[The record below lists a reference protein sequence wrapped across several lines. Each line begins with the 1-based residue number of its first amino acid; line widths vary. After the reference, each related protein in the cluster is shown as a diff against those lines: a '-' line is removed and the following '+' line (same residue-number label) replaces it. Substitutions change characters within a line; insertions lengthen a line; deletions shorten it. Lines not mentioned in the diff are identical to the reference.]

1 MQLAHIVITG
11 VRAVGRE
18 VRADYRGVAE
28 VGLRA
33 FPLMAGAVGF
43 HVVPGGVV
51 LVGAVV
57 LHVVLI
63 LTILRHIGVA
73 LIFIQVSLV
82 LLSGSTTQ
90 PEIPLV

>member
-1 MQLAHIVITG
+1 
-11 VRAVGRE
+11 
-18 VRADYRGVAE
+18 
-28 VGLRA
+28 
-33 FPLMAGAVGF
+33 MAGAVGF

-51 LVGAVV
+51 LVGGVV
-57 LHVVLI
+57 MHVVLI
-63 LTILRHIGVA
+63 WAILRHIGVT

>member
-1 MQLAHIVITG
+1 
-11 VRAVGRE
+11 
-18 VRADYRGVAE
+18 
-28 VGLRA
+28 
-33 FPLMAGAVGF
+33 MAGAVGF

-63 LTILRHIGVA
+63 LTILRHIGVT